1 MFNTFVCLIHCHC
14 HRPPLDRYMY
24 WCWYSS
30 LKRRPLI
37 LFLLQAAFIVVWGWA
52 RQKILKIIIF
62 CQKSENFCRMKKK
75 NSLCPDLSV
84 DLWKKC
90 IKGANVCRKFTL
102 LLAAAEAGALQP
114 LSTPSSSCSS
124 SSPSTSSF
132 FSSFFILQT
141 LIPSSPGLLH
151 PPLLTP
157 KTFLSPLKRQFYQST
172 DGKVKIMSS
181 YWKLMVLS
189 QMKCF
194 S

>member
-37 LFLLQAAFIVVWGWA
+37 LFALQAAFIMNWGWT
-52 RQKILKIIIF
+52 R
-62 CQKSENFCRMKKK
+62 QKSENFCRMKKK

-90 IKGANVCRKFTL
+90 IKGANVCRKSTL

-114 LSTPSSSCSS
+114 LSTPSFSPSSSCSS

-151 PPLLTP
+151 PPL
-157 KTFLSPLKRQFYQST
+157 
-172 DGKVKIMSS
+172 
-181 YWKLMVLS
+181 
-189 QMKCF
+189 
-194 S
+194 